1 MTEPCKASDGKRK
14 ADNDLEEHEA
24 KKRREA
30 EEDKAKLKPVALV
43 PPRMQ
48 GKSGTVSP
56 MTPGSKRSK
65 QRKKSKEG
73 NHTLDNSIQDGC
85 RPHHQRYSYPPDMS
99 THYHNDFPWSF
110 PHRSPF
116 YQDER
121 SYSVFRSTGQLYPD
135 WQAGHGGWLP
145 GNSNEH
151 HHASAFDRYP
161 DNQSLHY
168 DFVRHDPHSLYDQY
182 QSSHNFHNAT
192 QSLLQMNERGTH
204 LFQRQPEPGNDATS
218 TPKPKSSEILNS
230 SFPQNVSSTTPFWQQ
245 YANLAKAIIGG
256 KSAGSANTSV
266 NSDSRLSD
274 GSSTDTASVSS
285 QEELLSRDSL
295 LSPSSAKEQRPS
307 STHSLPVSKP
317 HQAVIPP
324 PKSLTPNLP
333 ITAGNWKI
341 SNNSVTP
348 KSTEPKRKPA
358 VKNQHGKNAPSKQQT
373 LITNPATSLKLTPS
387 TSTKHYITQSAIA
400 SFPHMSKHS
409 GGQIQTVG
417 VSAESQQIILEKAAK
432 EANQM
437 NASQKVDKILS
448 LQQVST
454 QMKPQ
459 SNASSLTPMSSLK
472 SAKLPMPNF
481 PIATEHATKQGVSQA
496 QRTTPMPGVHALKSV
511 ADIKAVAF
519 SNNSAL
525 SISNSSIPKSLAA
538 DNEILRQLGRQIAI
552 QSGTSRTKILLSD
565 LALPVS
571 SPVLSPPLMMYSQVK
586 QNQGANK
593 GSPFNANR
601 SSKQPQQRLSSPAN
615 TPGCIIASS
624 HKPTVITT
632 ATAKYPTPTTGVA
645 RTKSSNITS
654 PYSASSASRVLS
666 PSRPPDLS
674 AIRAPPELAF
684 AKVDSPIHSNMKI
697 YKPGTATG
705 AKSSR
710 KPKNVNKSPAPII
723 SDTKSESTNR
733 SATPRSLAPV
743 TQMNAAV
750 PKSTAYTPIVP
761 NPNDRVIYR
770 NPIMTILPAHSRLLV
785 VPSVTSAPSISTN
798 APSYST
804 VLYIN
809 PQNPAPRGQ
818 YPVVV
823 SNVPLPSPQ
832 IQLQRPTITTATTAV
847 TTATTAQGK
856 PTASVSQQ

>member
-1 MTEPCKASDGKRK
+1 MTDPCEASNGKRK
-14 ADNDLEEHEA
+14 ADDDVEEHEA
-24 KKRREA
+24 KRRKES

-48 GKSGTVSP
+48 GKTGTVSP
-56 MTPGSKRSK
+56 MTLGSKRSK

-73 NHTLDNSIQDGC
+73 NNSLDSSMQDDC

-99 THYHNDFPWSF
+99 SHYHHDSPWSF
-110 PHRSPF
+110 PQRSSF
-116 YQDER
+116 YQDDR

-135 WQAGHGGWLP
+135 WLAGHGGRLP
-145 GNSNEH
+145 GDSNEL
-151 HHASAFDRYP
+151 HHASAFDRYHN
-161 DNQSLHY
+161 NQSLFH
-168 DFVRHDPHSLYDQY
+168 DFARHDPHSLYDQY

-192 QSLLQMNERGTH
+192 QSLLQMNERGTN

-245 YANLAKAIIGG
+245 YANLAKTIIGG

-274 GSSTDTASVSS
+274 GSTTDTASVSS

-317 HQAVIPP
+317 QQAVIPP
-324 PKSLTPNLP
+324 PKCLTPNLP

-358 VKNQHGKNAPSKQQT
+358 VKNPHSKNAPSKQQT

-409 GGQIQTVG
+409 GGQIQTIG
-417 VSAESQQIILEKAAK
+417 VSAEVQQSILEKAAK

-448 LQQVST
+448 LQQAST

-459 SNASSLTPMSSLK
+459 SNASNLTPVSSLK
-472 SAKLPMPNF
+472 SAKLPIPNF
-481 PIATEHATKQGVSQA
+481 PFAAEHASKQGVSQA
-496 QRTTPMPGVHALKSV
+496 QRTTPMPGIHALKSV

-525 SISNSSIPKSLAA
+525 SISNSGIPKSLTA
-538 DNEILRQLGRQIAI
+538 DNEILRQLGKQIAS
-552 QSGTSRTKILLSD
+552 QSGTSRTKIILSD

-571 SPVLSPPLMMYSQVK
+571 SPVLSPPLMMYSQTK

-593 GSPFNANR
+593 GSPFNSNR
-601 SSKQPQQRLSSPAN
+601 SSRQPQQRLSSPAN
-615 TPGCIIASS
+615 THGSFVASS
-624 HKPTVITT
+624 PEPTVITT
-632 ATAKYPTPTTGVA
+632 ATGKYPTPTTGVA
-645 RTKSSNITS
+645 LTKSSNITS
-654 PYSASSASRVLS
+654 PHSAARVLS
-666 PSRPPDLS
+666 PSRPPDIS

-684 AKVDSPIHSNMKI
+684 SKVDSPIHSNMKI

-710 KPKNVNKSPAPII
+710 KPKSVNKSLAPIT
-723 SDTKSESTNR
+723 SDTKSESSNR
-733 SATPRSLAPV
+733 SVTPRSLAPV
-743 TQMNAAV
+743 TKMNATLA
-750 PKSTAYTPIVP
+750 KSTAYTPIVP

-823 SNVPLPSPQ
+823 SSVPLPSPQ
-832 IQLQRPTITTATTAV
+832 IQLQRPMITTATTAV
-847 TTATTAQGK
+847 TKATPAQGK
-856 PTASVSQQ
+856 PAASVSQQ